1 MSHFWPDFFFQTAP
15 KENTNIKLYP
25 YTSADVATV
34 ISGLPSTLSLPGAM
48 SMHEVFVRQDG
59 TVRSKKL
66 SDAGGYDLV
75 HLKLSCVGRNRG
87 LEEVEVEEED
97 MDDNQ

>member
-1 MSHFWPDFFFQTAP
+1 
-15 KENTNIKLYP
+15 
-25 YTSADVATV
+25 
-34 ISGLPSTLSLPGAM
+34 
-48 SMHEVFVRQDG
+48 MHEVFVRQDG

-75 HLKLSCVGRNRG
+75 RLKLSCVGRNRG